1 MAYIEGL
8 PDSHSQLTVKY
19 LINFSIQLLGTRR
32 PTANIQTTDADLFHW
47 MRERLHDGKSINPVW
62 FGVCARHDHPDL
74 RVALEELRT
83 ETGRQPCAEYG
94 YYLDHR
100 DTRFSVDVTLVPD
113 ESDLQSCRWLWISS
127 HSRLAVS
134 DRVNEDDSYVVQKVS
149 GPRKTPA
156 YGNAFSIGTM
166 ALFNAPLKEAI
177 LQSSLRDFEFRSV
190 KKTNGTDSGLWQLWS
205 PTIMPPEACPINSA
219 YQPLVM
225 KYEEKDVA
233 ALPDFDVAFATEKP
247 PLNNPGLRLFWPRR
261 ILVSQRFR
269 EVAETMVP
277 GQIKYGLVA
286 VGKGEELKR
295 RYTLPELS
303 PPEAL

>member
-1 MAYIEGL
+1 MEYFVKFCIEL
-8 PDSHSQLTVKY
+8 LSQ
-19 LINFSIQLLGTRR
+19 RR
-32 PTANIQTTDADLFHW
+32 PSSNIQTRDVGLFNW
-47 MRERLHDGKSINPVW
+47 MRETVQDGTSLDPIW
-62 FGVCARHDHPDL
+62 FVVRARHDDPNL
-74 RVALEELRT
+74 RLALEKLCA
-83 ETGRQPCAEYG
+83 ETGRRPCANMWYVRE
-94 YYLDHR
+94 HR
-100 DTRFSVDVTLVPD
+100 GTHFNVDVTLVPD
-113 ESDLQSCRWLWISS
+113 EVDMRSCRWFWISS

>member
-1 MAYIEGL
+1 MDYFI
-8 PDSHSQLTVKY
+8 T
-19 LINFSIQLLGTRR
+19 FSIELRTHRSPASDVQTRD
-32 PTANIQTTDADLFHW
+32 PDLFRW
-47 MRERLHDGKSINPVW
+47 MRERLHNGKSINPVW
-62 FGVCARHDHPDL
+62 FEVYARHDDPNL
-74 RVALEELRT
+74 RLALERLRA
-83 ETGRQPCAEYG
+83 ETGRQPCDTCQSVI
-94 YYLDHR
+94 DHR
-100 DTRFSVDVTLVPD
+100 DTHFWVHVTLVP
-113 ESDLQSCRWLWISS
+113 EENDLRSSPWLWVDGDRCIATSE
-127 HSRLAVS
+127 
-134 DRVNEDDSYVVQKVS
+134 RVNEDDSYVLTRVT
-149 GPRKTPA
+149 GPRKTPVFGEA
-156 YGNAFSIGTM
+156 HPDSTM
-166 ALFNAPLKEAI
+166 ALFNTPLKQLF
-177 LQSSLRDFEFRSV
+177 LQSPLRGFEFRSV
-190 KKTNGTDSGLWQLWS
+190 KKSNGTDSGLWQLWS